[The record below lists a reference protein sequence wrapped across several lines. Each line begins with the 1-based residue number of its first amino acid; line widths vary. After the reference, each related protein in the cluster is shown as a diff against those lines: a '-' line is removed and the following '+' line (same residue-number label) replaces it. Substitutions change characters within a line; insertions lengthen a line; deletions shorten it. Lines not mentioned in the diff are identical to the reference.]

1 MKIKDGYI
9 IREVAGSNIV
19 VPIGDEQMSFGGIMT
34 LNPVGAFIWKLLE
47 KGATKDELV
56 DAVLKEYEIDRDTA
70 SSDIDKYIAKLR
82 EKNVI
87 ED

>member
-19 VPIGDEQMSFGGIMT
+19 VPIGDEQMSFSGIMA

-82 EKNVI
+82 EKNII